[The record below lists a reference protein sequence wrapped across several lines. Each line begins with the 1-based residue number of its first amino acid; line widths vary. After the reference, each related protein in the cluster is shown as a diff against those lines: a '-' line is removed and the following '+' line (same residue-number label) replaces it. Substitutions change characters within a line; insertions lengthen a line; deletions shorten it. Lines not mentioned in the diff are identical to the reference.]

1 MGETAV
7 GSVQSPEYDQLLKLL
22 RRTREEA
29 GVSQRE
35 LSRRLGKAS
44 SYIGKIEAGTR
55 RLDVVEL
62 IRLLKVLGRDL
73 SGFLNEYT
81 KSLTVHER

>member
-1 MGETAV
+1 MGESAV

-22 RRTREEA
+22 RQTREEA
-29 GVSQRE
+29 SVSQRE

-44 SYIGKIEAGTR
+44 SYVGKIEAGTR

-62 IRLLKVLGRDL
+62 IRLLRVLELDL
-73 SGFLNEYT
+73 TSFLHEYIN
-81 KSLTVHER
+81 SLSPHN

>member
-7 GSVQSPEYDQLLKLL
+7 DSVQSPEYDQLLKLL

-44 SYIGKIEAGTR
+44 SYIGKIEAGSR
-55 RLDVVEL
+55 RLDVIEM
-62 IRLLKVLGRDL
+62 IRLLKTLGLDL
-73 SGFLNEYT
+73 TTFLDEYT
-81 KSLTVHER
+81 KSLSIDA

>member
-7 GSVQSPEYDQLLKLL
+7 DSVQSPEYDQLLKLL
-22 RRTREEA
+22 RRTREEV

-44 SYIGKIEAGTR
+44 SYIGKIEVGTR

-62 IRLLKVLGRDL
+62 IRLLKALGSDL
-73 SGFLNEYT
+73 ANFLGEYA
-81 KSLTVHER
+81 KLSS